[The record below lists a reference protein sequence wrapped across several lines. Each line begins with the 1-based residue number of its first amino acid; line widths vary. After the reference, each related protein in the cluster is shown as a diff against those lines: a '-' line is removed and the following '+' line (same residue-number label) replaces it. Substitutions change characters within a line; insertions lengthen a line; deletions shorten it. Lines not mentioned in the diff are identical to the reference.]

1 MPTFSVS
8 SLDDSRLDPYRDLKR
23 SNRTRRRGT
32 FVVEGHRVVRRLL
45 DSPFP
50 VESIVVSERR
60 RDFLTEAVPEQV
72 PLLVLPQELA
82 AELVGYN
89 FHHGVM
95 ACGRRLPQPEL
106 ADLLPAETGPALF
119 VACPR
124 MTDPDNMGG
133 LIRLCAG
140 FGVRGLLLGDSCS
153 DPFSRRVLRVSMGT
167 AFQLPILEFSATE
180 TVGASHQPDA
190 QARDSSPAPSLA
202 LRAGVIGERSTL
214 NEKLNELRMERG
226 FRLLATVLDD
236 TATPLASVP
245 AIERLV
251 LLLGNEAD
259 GLDPEWMDLCDQRIT
274 IPMAQGTDSL
284 NVTVAAG
291 IFLHYFRF
299 QARP

>member
-1 MPTFSVS
+1 MPPISVT
-8 SLDDSRLDPYRDLKR
+8 SLDDPRLDPYRDLKR
-23 SNRTRRRGT
+23 SNRTRRRGM

-60 RDFLTEAVPEQV
+60 RDFLAEVVPEHV

-106 ADLLPAETGPALF
+106 HDLLPAGCGPVLF

-167 AFQLPILEFSATE
+167 AFQLPILEFTGSGNE
-180 TVGASHQPDA
+180 CGSHQPEA
-190 QARDSSPAPSLA
+190 QARGTSPVPSLA
-202 LRAGVIGERSTL
+202 LRANVTGEKHTL
-214 NEKLNELRMERG
+214 AERLEELRQEHG

-236 TATPLASVP
+236 TATPLADVP

-259 GLDPEWMDLCDQRIT
+259 GLDQEWIDQCDQCVT
-274 IPMAQGTDSL
+274 IPMAQGMDSL

>member
-1 MPTFSVS
+1 MPTFSVT
-8 SLDDSRLDPYRDLKR
+8 SLADPQLDPYRDLKR

-60 RDFLTEAVPEQV
+60 RNFLTEVVPEHV
-72 PLLVLPQELA
+72 PLLVLPQKLA

-106 ADLLPAETGPALF
+106 AELLPAGGGPALF

-167 AFQLPILEFSATE
+167 AFQLPILEFTDLA
-180 TVGASHQPDA
+180 A
-190 QARDSSPAPSLA
+190 QLTA
-202 LRAGVIGERSTL
+202 LRGEH
-214 NEKLNELRMERG
+214 G

-236 TATPLASVP
+236 TATPLAEVV
-245 AIERLV
+245 AMERLV
-251 LLLGNEAD
+251 LLLGNEAE
-259 GLDPEWMDLCDQRIT
+259 GLDPEWIDLCDQRVT

-291 IFLHYFRF
+291 IFLHCFRF

>member
-1 MPTFSVS
+1 MPTLSVT
-8 SLDDSRLDPYRDLKR
+8 SLDDPRLDPYRDLKR

-60 RDFLTEAVPEQV
+60 RDFLAEVVPDDV

-106 ADLLPAETGPALF
+106 SDLLPPGSEPALF

-124 MTDPDNMGG
+124 ITDPDNMGG

-140 FGVRGLLLGDSCS
+140 FGVRALLLGDACS

-167 AFQLPILEFSATE
+167 AFQLPILEFPGSDLMCE
-180 TVGASHQPDA
+180 IHQPEA
-190 QARDSSPAPSLA
+190 QARDTTPGPSLA
-202 LRAGVIGERSTL
+202 LRADVTDAKSTL
-214 NEKLNELRMERG
+214 AEQLNALREVHG

-236 TATPLASVP
+236 TATPLADVP

-251 LLLGNEAD
+251 LLLGNEAE
-259 GLDPEWMDLCDQRIT
+259 GLAPEWIDLCDQRIT